1 MRQLEKKDFD
11 AVVELRK
18 VDRLAAME
26 MARDLEAQFP
36 DSREARAVYAW
47 TLGGLHEYARAIAQY
62 RRAAEL
68 GTTGAIEQ
76 ALAVNH
82 RKLGNYRESADHLMR
97 AMCLADANDTTRAL
111 ATNALQLSGDLA
123 FARQVAYTDPTRA
136 PSAVLDFARWLVDFR
151 SPQRRRTWRDRLL
164 SNEAYADQAIFFW
177 QRYDVPPLIR
187 VDHKDRLAELLGDAA
202 SPAPPWWPETYVLPG
217 QSDVARRAL
226 AADPAVTWVVKSPRL
241 AGTQRVFTVRGE
253 EGLNGLESP
262 AIVQRYIDPPYL
274 YDGRKVNI
282 RLHVSL
288 VAPFRQAV
296 RLWHDGL
303 VFISTD
309 AYASRTHGS
318 RFVNPLSADK
328 AALQTPVG
336 EFAAPGVSLNDFTST
351 AIPESRRTRFREDLH
366 ALVAGLADRMEEAGL
381 FGDMRAIPGTAG
393 VPPTFFGIDIGLDAD
408 LNPWLFEAEIDP
420 GHGLGSP
427 ATAAVW
433 HRFRADWLPMAL
445 DLPTAAL
452 SHFVTV

>member
-1 MRQLEKKDFD
+1 ML
-11 AVVELRK
+11 
-18 VDRLAAME
+18 
-26 MARDLEAQFP
+26 
-36 DSREARAVYAW
+36 
-47 TLGGLHEYARAIAQY
+47 
-62 RRAAEL
+62 
-68 GTTGAIEQ
+68 
-76 ALAVNH
+76 
-82 RKLGNYRESADHLMR
+82 
-97 AMCLADANDTTRAL
+97 
-111 ATNALQLSGDLA
+111 
-123 FARQVAYTDPTRA
+123 
-136 PSAVLDFARWLVDFR
+136 FR
-151 SPQRRRTWRDRLL
+151 SP
-164 SNEAYADQAIFFW
+164 AI
-177 QRYDVPPLIR
+177 L
-187 VDHKDRLAELLGDAA
+187 
-202 SPAPPWWPETYVLPG
+202 
-217 QSDVARRAL
+217 
-226 AADPAVTWVVKSPRL
+226 
-241 AGTQRVFTVRGE
+241 
-253 EGLNGLESP
+253 
-262 AIVQRYIDPPYL
+262 QRYIDPPYL

-328 AALQTPVG
+328 TALQTPVG

-381 FGDMRAIPGTAG
+381 FGDMRAIPGSAG